1 MAQKLSSPSQ
11 AMASRYDVVV
21 VGSGYG
27 GGIAACRMARAGRR
41 VCLLERGAE
50 MHPGDYPNDTLGVLA
65 AVQFDSAL
73 LRAGSPAAMFDI
85 RYNPDINVVV
95 GCGLGGT
102 SLINAGIALRPDPA
116 VFASPLW
123 PAELQQAADLDPYVA
138 RAEQVLRPAH
148 CPPAM
153 MASAKT
159 ASLGRIAAAAGK
171 EAISIPVLVNFEPL
185 PDGLNHAGVA
195 QIPCVGC
202 GDCVTGCNY
211 GAKNTVLMNYLP
223 DAKAHG
229 AEIYTGAQVRRVE
242 KNAAGWTVHGY
253 LPGNENAGAAFAVAA
268 DIVILAAGT
277 LGSTEI
283 LLRSRDQGLPLSP
296 ALGSRFSGN
305 GDTIGF
311 VYNAD
316 DAVRGIGLGRHASGS
331 MPQPG
336 PCSTAMVDFRA
347 GHDVRDG
354 MMMADGAVPGGLALL
369 LPALLAI
376 EAHLV
381 GAAARRPF
389 TIGLQ
394 KSFREIE
401 SKVLGPYRGAVRNSL
416 FMLLIA
422 HDDSAGRMSLVD
434 DRLRIAWPGIGDQP
448 QFARASDT
456 MRQAAT
462 ALGGTYVQN
471 PIWNRLT
478 DHNLITGHPLGGC
491 PMADDAER
499 GVVNHRGQ
507 VFSAGNGRC
516 VHDGLYVMDGSVVP
530 TSLGVNPL
538 LTISALAERSC
549 SLLGE

>member
-1 MAQKLSSPSQ
+1 
-11 AMASRYDVVV
+11 
-21 VGSGYG
+21 
-27 GGIAACRMARAGRR
+27 MARAGRR

-316 DAVRGIGLGRHASGS
+316 DAATGSVLHCHGGFSRGARCAGWHDDGGWRGAGR
-331 MPQPG
+331 
-336 PCSTAMVDFRA
+336 T
-347 GHDVRDG
+347 
-354 MMMADGAVPGGLALL
+354 GAAPAGLA
-369 LPALLAI
+369 
-376 EAHLV
+376 
-381 GAAARRPF
+381 GD
-389 TIGLQ
+389 
-394 KSFREIE
+394 
-401 SKVLGPYRGAVRNSL
+401 RGAPCGRRGETAVYDWAAKILSRNREQGPRSVSRRR
-416 FMLLIA
+416 A
-422 HDDSAGRMSLVD
+422 
-434 DRLRIAWPGIGDQP
+434 
-448 QFARASDT
+448 QFPVH
-456 MRQAAT
+456 AADC
-462 ALGGTYVQN
+462 A
-471 PIWNRLT
+471 
-478 DHNLITGHPLGGC
+478 
-491 PMADDAER
+491 
-499 GVVNHRGQ
+499 
-507 VFSAGNGRC
+507 
-516 VHDGLYVMDGSVVP
+516 
-530 TSLGVNPL
+530 
-538 LTISALAERSC
+538 
-549 SLLGE
+549 